1 MLTPGN
7 RKLGGSLIWGFGLP
21 SGNPEVCVGM
31 TATCQSHCYAKR
43 FEAYRSSAAAKYQK
57 NLELTRLPDF
67 AQRMRYFIL
76 IHEVKVVRIHTG
88 GEFYSARYIRQ
99 WQRVIGWLPEVSFF
113 TYTRSWRIPAL
124 KVEIDRLAALPN
136 ARVWYSC
143 DRETSIPADVPASVR
158 LCWLMTHSEDVPPE
172 PVDLVFRIRQLRQQP
187 LDRLQGTRVCPDE
200 NGKHYARPPH
210 CESCGHC
217 WRPLPVEASSHRIAL
232 PLLHSN
238 PREVSCPT

>member
-21 SGNPEVCVGM
+21 SGNPTVCVGM

-43 FEAYRSSAAAKYQK
+43 IEAYRSSAAAKYQK

-76 IHEVKVVRIHTG
+76 IHDVKVVRIHTG
-88 GEFYSARYIRQ
+88 GEFYSVRYIRQ
-99 WQRVIGWLPEVSFF
+99 WQRVIDWLPEVQFF

-124 KVEIDRLAALPN
+124 KVEIDRLAASPN

-143 DRETSIPADVPASVR
+143 DMETGIPADVPANVR
-158 LCWLMTHSEDVPPE
+158 LCWLMTHPKDVPLQ
-172 PVDLVFRIRQLRQQP
+172 PVDLIFRILRLRKLP
-187 LDRLQGTRVCPDE
+187 LPTVSGSRVCPDE
-200 NGKHYARPPH
+200 NGKTYAVAPH
-210 CESCGHC
+210 CESCGYC
-217 WRPLPVEASSHRIAL
+217 WRQLPSDHHSLLKPLKL
-232 PLLHSN
+232 K
-238 PREVSCPT
+238 EVTCST